1 MARGR
6 KVGPRAWT
14 KRDRD
19 DVWRL
24 WHATG
29 DNREE
34 FDRRV
39 DAELRGPKHERKRGR
54 PPNTF
59 FTDVSADPGPKEGL
73 FVVRC
78 RFDDGER
85 VQHLVSIVSPQKHWV
100 NKLRRGKI
108 EIVTPNEAFREFVKS
123 LWKKYE
129 KLGRAA
135 ELGLNEDA
143 VARRV
148 ADELR
153 KAIKAPRRREKSPN
167 I

>member
-1 MARGR
+1 
-6 KVGPRAWT
+6 
-14 KRDRD
+14 
-19 DVWRL
+19 
-24 WHATG
+24 
-29 DNREE
+29 
-34 FDRRV
+34 
-39 DAELRGPKHERKRGR
+39 
-54 PPNTF
+54 
-59 FTDVSADPGPKEGL
+59 
-73 FVVRC
+73 VRC

-153 KAIKAPRRREKSPN
+153 KAIKAARRREKSPN